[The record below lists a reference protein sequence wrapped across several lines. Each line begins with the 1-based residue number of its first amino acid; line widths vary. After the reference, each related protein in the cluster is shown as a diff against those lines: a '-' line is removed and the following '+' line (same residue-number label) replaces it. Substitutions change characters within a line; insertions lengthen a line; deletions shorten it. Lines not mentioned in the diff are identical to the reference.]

1 MSAADHPHDDRLAQL
16 ESKLA
21 FLEHTVEVLSS
32 ELETQ
37 QSETRMLLKKLQG
50 LQEHLESLGR
60 DAGIGDSP
68 DEPPPHY

>member
-1 MSAADHPHDDRLAQL
+1 MSSPDHPDDDRLAQL

-60 DAGIGDSP
+60 DTGIGDSP